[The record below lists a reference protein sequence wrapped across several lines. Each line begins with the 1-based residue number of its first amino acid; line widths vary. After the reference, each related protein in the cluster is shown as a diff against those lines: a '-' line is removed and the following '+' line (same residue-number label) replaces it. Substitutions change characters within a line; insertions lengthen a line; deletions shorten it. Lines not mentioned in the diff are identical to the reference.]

1 MYAICHTK
9 SDDVKAA
16 LNEMKKRG
24 VSYPIVQVGQKLYK
38 QMEKDKSVSN
48 SRVTRIIAKKS
59 RKFFINLSTS
69 MVHKQ
74 GCSKQGKKFIEAYLV
89 RPKDTGLPLCSLCM
103 K

>member
-16 LNEMKKRG
+16 LKEMKKQNHRG
-24 VSYPIVQVGQKLYK
+24 PIIQVGQKLYK
-38 QMEKDKSVSN
+38 RMEKDNTCV
-48 SRVTRIIAKKS
+48 RQIINNKA